1 MSVLEEL
8 RRNVDDGETFTRITS
23 VNLYRS
29 PHRELPEL
37 SLAPSEVRESGV
49 GYEYKCTTGLDVNPE
64 EYSLILPSNVMS
76 LGVHTRGEV
85 GKEAIVFYYQ
95 RHNYRDGKS
104 RLEGTQSSP

>member
-1 MSVLEEL
+1 MLTTGRHL
-8 RRNVDDGETFTRITS
+8 RITS

-64 EYSLILPSNVMS
+64 STALSCHRM
-76 LGVHTRGEV
+76 
-85 GKEAIVFYYQ
+85 
-95 RHNYRDGKS
+95 
-104 RLEGTQSSP
+104 